1 MAPPASDVLLRYS
14 RKRKCKCRASGGGE
28 EIARLHERFGREILV
43 EGQGRFIY

>member
-14 RKRKCKCRASGGGE
+14 RKEIQVQGKWGE
-28 EIARLHERFGREILV
+28 EIARLHERFGREIMV